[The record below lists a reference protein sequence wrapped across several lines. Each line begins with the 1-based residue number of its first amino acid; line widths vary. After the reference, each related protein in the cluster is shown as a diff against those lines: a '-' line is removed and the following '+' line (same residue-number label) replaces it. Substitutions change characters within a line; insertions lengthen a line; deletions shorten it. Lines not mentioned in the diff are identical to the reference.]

1 MHGGMK
7 NKKKWKYFYMK
18 SNRKGTKDV
27 LIDIAYYGS
36 MNEFEEFYGFN
47 VTYQELEQ
55 RSYIELKE
63 ILFKKINDKII
74 FRKYGRIGPTLTIR
88 AEMFESELDELVQ
101 LIEEDKVRTIYDW
114 VIKDL
119 TIIKEQELN

>member
-1 MHGGMK
+1 
-7 NKKKWKYFYMK
+7 MK
-18 SNRKGTKDV
+18 SNRKGTKDI
-27 LIDIAYYGS
+27 LIDIAYHGS

-63 ILFKKINDKII
+63 TLFKNINDKIK
-74 FRKYGRIGPTLTIR
+74 FRKYGRIGPILTIR

-119 TIIKEQELN
+119 TVIKEQ

>member
-1 MHGGMK
+1 
-7 NKKKWKYFYMK
+7 MK
-18 SNRKGTKDV
+18 SNRKGTKDI
-27 LIDIAYYGS
+27 LIDIAYQGS

-63 ILFKKINDKII
+63 TLFKNINDKIK
-74 FRKYGRIGPTLTIR
+74 FRKYGRIGPILTIR
-88 AEMFESELDELVQ
+88 AEMFESELNDLVQ